1 MGQVKASEGVLWE
14 IMGENPTPSP
24 VVTTSI
30 VSPYSSYFST
40 PTTVFFS
47 SSSSLHL
54 SIIYCIQIKIFK
66 ANF

>member
-1 MGQVKASEGVLWE
+1 MGQVQASERVLWE

-30 VSPYSSYFST
+30 VSLYPSCFST

-47 SSSSLHL
+47 SLPSLRL
-54 SIIYCIQIKIFK
+54 SIIYCTQIKIFK